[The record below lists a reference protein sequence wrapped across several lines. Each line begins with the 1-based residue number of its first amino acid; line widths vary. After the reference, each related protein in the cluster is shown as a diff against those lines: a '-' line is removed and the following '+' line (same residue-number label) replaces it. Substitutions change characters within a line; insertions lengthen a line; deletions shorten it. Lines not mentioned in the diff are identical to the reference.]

1 MKKTSKRNLILSLAI
16 IMLFSFVN
24 FTNIAMASGTE
35 TEAPDT
41 IKPVINY
48 AYVEDEIF
56 KLSISDDEEL
66 ARKPIIFKIGKETKS
81 YEININDYK
90 YEYDGKKKAGEIY
103 EIEIEI
109 PSEIFLTIVDYAGN
123 ESTYKFSIK
132 EDNAGLTKYIPEFVL
147 DRLTENRQS
156 KVNKFKGYE
165 DILELEYGKVVDA
178 FSLYD
183 NIIKDNYFKYN
194 KADISFKVSGLT
206 IDKEGNIKLNKYG
219 IFKVTMSHKLD
230 KTFEASAYMLIKPDW
245 NNTEKRTSPSNFNPY
260 IVYNDKIKVVDYF
273 RYKDET
279 GTKKTKIDTTYML
292 VYNEDTD
299 KTMGMND
306 QISLELNKTYKLGVL
321 NFEDNSQQDLYLMRQ
336 EKPKQTNKV
345 FTDLSLDHWAS
356 NEISTLVS
364 KGVLSGYPDGSFK
377 PRGNITVKEFMTILS
392 REMALNPSKGKPVV
406 GDVLVPISPNT
417 WGYIESKSILDR
429 LLANDLYKFNFINM
443 DRPINREEV
452 AFLINNVFI
461 LGTPYNA
468 FNDKNFTDIGTLYAA
483 DIKNLVDLDI
493 ISGYPDGTFRPK
505 NNITRAEIAALIT
518 RIK

>member
-1 MKKTSKRNLILSLAI
+1 MKKTSNRNLILSLAI

-24 FTNIAMASGTE
+24 FTNIAMASGHE

-260 IVYNDKIKVVDYF
+260 IVYNDKIKVVDY
-273 RYKDET
+273 
-279 GTKKTKIDTTYML
+279 
-292 VYNEDTD
+292 
-299 KTMGMND
+299 
-306 QISLELNKTYKLGVL
+306 
-321 NFEDNSQQDLYLMRQ
+321 
-336 EKPKQTNKV
+336 
-345 FTDLSLDHWAS
+345 
-356 NEISTLVS
+356 
-364 KGVLSGYPDGSFK
+364 
-377 PRGNITVKEFMTILS
+377 
-392 REMALNPSKGKPVV
+392 
-406 GDVLVPISPNT
+406 
-417 WGYIESKSILDR
+417 
-429 LLANDLYKFNFINM
+429 
-443 DRPINREEV
+443 
-452 AFLINNVFI
+452 
-461 LGTPYNA
+461 
-468 FNDKNFTDIGTLYAA
+468 
-483 DIKNLVDLDI
+483 
-493 ISGYPDGTFRPK
+493 
-505 NNITRAEIAALIT
+505 
-518 RIK
+518 